1 MEAWNALPA
10 QSGNTLPA
18 QPVTGVTDAESYQQ
32 APLSE
37 LRYASDLVPPVVT
50 G

>member
-1 MEAWNALPA
+1 MGAWNAPPA
-10 QSGNTLPA
+10 RSGNTLPA
-18 QPVTGVTDAESYQQ
+18 QPVTRVTHAESYQR